1 MQRINKVLSIAVATG
16 RIGYVFL
23 IGDKLKDWGLS
34 RKASKTPALAAAQTE
49 HWIAELEPDV
59 VVTEKLPKTSTKS
72 AKTRALIEAIQFVA
86 AKAKLL
92 DVHVPRIQLHKNKY
106 SEAEALGN
114 RFPDLALWV
123 PKPRRIWEPEP
134 RATVLFEAL
143 ALAVI
148 LLEKDTILKEK

>member
-1 MQRINKVLSIAVATG
+1 MQRLNRVLSIAVATG

-23 IGDKLKDWGLS
+23 IGDRLKDWGLS
-34 RKASKTPALAAAQTE
+34 RKASKSPALAASQTE
-49 HWIAELEPDV
+49 QWIAELEPDV
-59 VVTEKLPKTSTKS
+59 VVTEIVPKTSTKS
-72 AKTRALIEAIQFVA
+72 FKTRALIDAIQAVA
-86 AKAKLL
+86 ARAKLL

-106 SEAEALGN
+106 DEAEALGN

-134 RATVLFEAL
+134 RTTVLFEAL

-148 LLEKDTILKEK
+148 LIEKDTILKEK

>member
-1 MQRINKVLSIAVATG
+1 MQRLNKVLSIAVATG
-16 RIGYVFL
+16 RIGYVNL

-34 RKASKTPALAAAQTE
+34 RKASKTPALAAAQAE
-49 HWIAELEPDV
+49 QWIAYLAPDV
-59 VVTEKLPKTSTKS
+59 IVTEIVPKTSTKS
-72 AKTRALIEAIQFVA
+72 VKTRALIEAIQNVA

-106 SEAEALGN
+106 EEAEQ
-114 RFPDLALWV
+114 LAERYPELSLWV

-143 ALAVI
+143 ALAAS
-148 LLEKDTILKEK
+148 LLEE